1 MRQINVR
8 VYDLADTPPREEQ
21 LAWLLAACA
30 SDKSPVDPKALEMA
44 ACRIIDNS
52 AVAMAAINVG
62 SVAAAR
68 AEALAHPRDN
78 GSVKAQRT

>member
-30 SDKSPVDPKALEMA
+30 SDKSPVDPKALEKA
-44 ACRIIDNS
+44 LT
-52 AVAMAAINVG
+52 
-62 SVAAAR
+62 SVTTKNQNP
-68 AEALAHPRDN
+68 EFELLKVWQSHFFLSLSD
-78 GSVKAQRT
+78 SFFKD